1 VKEIAMS
8 SRKIVLSLCAT
19 LPFASAVSACS
30 GYDGSLF
37 KGDANTNNSTPG
49 PDNPVGDITGNGGPS
64 GTNAAC
70 VTSTANAALAPVN
83 LVVMFDRS
91 GSMGSTTE
99 GFDPAL
105 KWIPVTTG
113 MKAFFADPNSIG
125 IAASLQFF
133 PEGGDLNAVC
143 NYAYGSPMVS
153 LTPLASSAPIVAAID
168 ATTPSGGTPTLPA
181 LTGAVTYAQSVA
193 QQHPTDK
200 TVVVLVT
207 DGEPG
212 FGINGQFA
220 MGCANNDIPHVAAV
234 AQAATTGAPA
244 IKTYVIGVGSDLTDL
259 NAIASAGG
267 TGQAIM
273 VSVADPTQT
282 KAIFQQALESIR
294 AQTLSCEFA
303 LPPPPDGKT
312 IDVNAVNVV
321 YTNGGG
327 SQTVLTYNGDCAG
340 GVGWHYDNLAAPTK
354 VELCASTCN
363 SVDSDRKGSL
373 SLAFGCKTLGPIR

>member
-1 VKEIAMS
+1 MS
-8 SRKIVLSLCAT
+8 SRSIVLSLFAT
-19 LPFASAVSACS
+19 LPFASAVVACS
-30 GYDGSLF
+30 GVDGSVF
-37 KGDANTNNSTPG
+37 DGSGNGGTNTTPG
-49 PDNPVGDITGNGGPS
+49 PDNPTGDITGNGGPS

-70 VTSTANAALAPVN
+70 VTSTANAQLAPVN

-113 MKAFFADPNSIG
+113 MKAFFADPSSIG
-125 IAASLQFF
+125 VAASLQFF

-143 NYAYGSPMVS
+143 AYPYASPVVP
-153 LTPLASSAPIVAAID
+153 LTPLASAAPILAAID
-168 ATTPSGGTPTLPA
+168 ATKPSGGTPTMPA
-181 LTGAVTYAQSVA
+181 LSGAITYAKDVA
-193 QQHPTDK
+193 KQRPNDK

-220 MGCANNDIPHVAAV
+220 AGCANNDIPHIAAA
-234 AQAATTGAPA
+234 AQSAATATPA
-244 IKTYVIGVGSDLTDL
+244 IKTYVIGVGPDLSNL

-273 VSVADPTQT
+273 VSIADPNQT
-282 KAIFQQALESIR
+282 KGIFQQALESIR
-294 AQTLSCEFA
+294 AQTLSCEFP
-303 LPPPPDGKT
+303 LPPPPGGKSL
-312 IDVNAVNVV
+312 DVNAVNVV

-327 SQTVLTYNGDCAG
+327 TQNVLTYNATCTG
-340 GVGWHYDNLAAPTK
+340 GVGWHYDNIAAPTK

-363 SVDSDRKGSL
+363 SVEADRKGSL